1 MKILKT
7 ANYIKLNKTKKIAQ
21 FDDDYGDTYESYND
35 DAYEDAYNFADENED
50 YYDDGSGRD
59 ESEIEDNVLDLI
71 DDFSH
76 LGFKAL
82 KLVEK
87 KNGWYELWI
96 ADNIKGE
103 NRSLLDSG
111 RIDEIEKIVQE
122 LINKEGNN
130 INNNQYPT
138 DTPMGMEDDNPI
150 EEDYYY

>member
-7 ANYIKLNKTKKIAQ
+7 ANYIKKIAQ
-21 FDDDYGDTYESYND
+21 FDDTWEPYED
-35 DAYEDAYNFADENED
+35 DGYEDARNFADDND
-50 YYDDGSGRD
+50 YYDDGRGRD
-59 ESEIEDNVLDLI
+59 DSEIEDNVLDLI
-71 DDFSH
+71 DDFDNI
-76 LGFKAL
+76 GFRAL

-87 KNGWYELWI
+87 KDGWYDLWI
-96 ADNIKGE
+96 SDNIKGE
-103 NRSLLDSG
+103 NRRLLDSG

-150 EEDYYY
+150 EEDY